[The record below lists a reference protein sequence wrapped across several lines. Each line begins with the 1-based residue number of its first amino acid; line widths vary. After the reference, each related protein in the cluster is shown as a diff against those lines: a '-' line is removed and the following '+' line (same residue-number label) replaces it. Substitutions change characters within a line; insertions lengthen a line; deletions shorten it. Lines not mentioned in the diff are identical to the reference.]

1 MQCLVVQPLFTSP
14 SDLAICYTSAVVF
27 WCQPSCKQPCIDQ
40 IPSSSRAASL
50 RKPSSVVPSVLLL
63 GHVSIA
69 FSPESG
75 WHIIRLLVAHIHS
88 CQSIHS
94 PEIPTTLLLVAL
106 LQSTKVEAFHT
117 CMGMP
122 DLGIRSWISCTFH
135 WHLVYS
141 KQKDLFDIL
150 GESHF

>member
-63 GHVSIA
+63 GRVSTA
-69 FSPESG
+69 FSSESG
-75 WHIIRLLVAHIHS
+75 WQITRLLVAHIHS

-94 PEIPTTLLLVAL
+94 PEIPTALLLVAL
-106 LQSTKVEAFHT
+106 LQRTKVEAFRT
-117 CMGMP
+117 CVGMT
-122 DLGIRSWISCTFH
+122 DWGIRNWISCTFH
-135 WHLVYS
+135 WHLLYS
-141 KQKDLFDIL
+141 KQKEPFDIL
-150 GESHF
+150 GEGHF